1 MERVKEEIRTK
12 IIDFLKSHKIKCD
25 DDMDYTQSLLAIFD
39 LNRKWIPTKSRE
51 VVYSNELKSKMEN
64 ELSQD
69 TVDLIKY
76 FEKEFSDGNNI
87 NGHLSRNIFVSERYD
102 SLLNQ
107 WNIHHLHLERKEA
120 TSKSKMRKNRSDTYL
135 LFLIDDKKVYFLDC
149 VPHLEDENFADL
161 NFIEIV
167 FKNNWLDVVP
177 LRKMEGVIKV
187 EPAIRTK
194 EDIYKMWQANI
205 NISAFEF
212 ENEFYFVG
220 NGVNLAGNNMSDV
233 STICDLNKILSK
245 YSQDSEFSLLSISV
259 MENNCILSITVK
271 HDGTEKHIAIVE
283 NTGNNCFEL

>member
-220 NGVNLAGNNMSDV
+220 NGVNLAGNSGSRGSKESD
-233 STICDLNKILSK
+233 
-245 YSQDSEFSLLSISV
+245 
-259 MENNCILSITVK
+259 M
-271 HDGTEKHIAIVE
+271 TE
-283 NTGNNCFEL
+283 